1 MDAVQPRFQIGENEV
16 DDGQKV
22 VGNLGIA
29 TRCSRSDGVLD
40 KPTKRRGASVRHD
53 GEPDATGIASVP
65 SLLLRGPRFA
75 MTHLDAAGDENLVVD
90 ATPFAARPAADV
102 GFVHLDMLTHP
113 E

>member
-29 TRCSRSDGVLD
+29 TLGDGMVVVPPLPQACISAPIVRGVLD

-90 ATPFAARPAADV
+90 ATPFAARP
-102 GFVHLDMLTHP
+102 
-113 E
+113 

>member
-1 MDAVQPRFQIGENEV
+1 MDAVQPRFQIGKNEV

-29 TRCSRSDGVLD
+29 TLGDGMVVVPPLPQACISAPIVRNRECSRSDGVLD

-75 MTHLDAAGDENLVVD
+75 MTHLDAAGDENLVV
-90 ATPFAARPAADV
+90 
-102 GFVHLDMLTHP
+102 
-113 E
+113 